1 MDRFQEDMFKV
12 FERARRLSRTDSQVS
27 KPSVYLMYCGIIL
40 ICVGRCLWIVKILLI
55 CGNVISWVIGLLHC
69 NTGQII
75 TLSNVR
81 GDLNLWV
88 GFTNEILEPQS
99 PTNNDDSTVINHEKK
114 KINEKQFLFPL
125 SSMKMRL
132 RCRCS
137 SSSRGTRSVGTESVS

>member
-40 ICVGRCLWIVKILLI
+40 ICVGRCSWIVKILLI
-55 CGNVISWVIGLLHC
+55 CGNVILLVIGLLHC

-81 GDLNLWV
+81 WDVNLWV
-88 GFTNEILEPQS
+88 GFTHEILKHQS
-99 PTNNDDSTVINHEKK
+99 PTNNDDSTVNHGKK
-114 KINEKQFLFPL
+114 
-125 SSMKMRL
+125 
-132 RCRCS
+132 
-137 SSSRGTRSVGTESVS
+137 